1 MKHYKITDYKI
12 KKRNAVEINDKFDYA
27 VTDLPYGLNSNVI
40 SEYHKENWKKG
51 RINKKVQTKNFVR
64 DLENFYLRFLKN
76 LRKKLNKKAVIVF
89 PSYVNHRKLL
99 KQSKFKIEFECS
111 DYIHRSLTRKMVK
124 VS

>member
-1 MKHYKITDYKI
+1 MYVQTFAKLFVCLVCHKMVTGRCDKNNLKHYKITDYKI

-76 LRKKLNKKAVIVF
+76 
-89 PSYVNHRKLL
+89 
-99 KQSKFKIEFECS
+99 
-111 DYIHRSLTRKMVK
+111 RSEQELF
-124 VS
+124 